1 MNMKSISFETNDGV
15 FEGRIKVLVYDT
27 AQLEQLTRKFEE
39 VEGVQRVTRWDSAEG
54 EEIQ

>member
-1 MNMKSISFETNDGV
+1 
-15 FEGRIKVLVYDT
+15 VLVYDT

>member
-1 MNMKSISFETNDGV
+1 MKSISFETNDGV
-15 FEGRIKVLVYDT
+15 FEGRIKVLVFDT

-39 VEGVQRVTRWDSAEG
+39 VEGVQRVTRWDSADG